1 MKKMGNFK
9 GLPVFMVTDPFEWE
23 MTKNTIAKEERI
35 FVYRTNVY
43 YKNNR
48 IAAIDGD
55 ILLDFD
61 EDLFNEL
68 RRKSWDD
75 DGAERLANLTKS
87 AEVAPQSAPKPEK
100 KNENSNDET
109 VEPAAADIFMKEWQ
123 RNIDGEIERLN
134 QTIETIGD
142 NLNAVG

>member
-1 MKKMGNFK
+1 MGNFR

-23 MTKNTIAKEERI
+23 MAKNTIAQEERI

-43 YKNNR
+43 YKNNK

-55 ILLDFD
+55 ILMDFD

-100 KNENSNDET
+100 KNENPNEESVD
-109 VEPAAADIFMKEWQ
+109 PAAAVDSFMNSWKN
-123 RNIDGEIERLN
+123 NIDNEIAILKNAVSAMED
-134 QTIETIGD
+134 EF
-142 NLNAVG
+142 NAVG